1 MCGRFV
7 SRTDAA
13 MERAFN
19 LIPRQWRPDWQSFN
33 IAPSQPV
40 PVVLQRDAQRE
51 GWMARWG
58 LIPPWCHGEPPK
70 FSTFNAR
77 AENLSKAASFRKPWQ
92 QGQRCLI
99 PALGFYEWQ
108 QQPGGGKQPY
118 LIRRRGGEIFAFGG
132 LWETSRRADGTQV
145 LSCTVITLP
154 ANALVAAI
162 HAKQR
167 MPLML
172 SPEQAGAWLDADITD
187 AEAMLQAY
195 PEADMEAWPVS
206 TRVNRVGIDD
216 ESLLD
221 PV

>member
-40 PVVLQRDAQRE
+40 PVVLQRNGQRE

-77 AENLSKAASFRKPWQ
+77 AENLGKAASFRGPWQ
-92 QGQRCLI
+92 RRQRCLI

-108 QQPGGGKQPY
+108 QQPGAGKQPY
-118 LIRRRGGEIFAFGG
+118 LIRRLGGEIFAFGG
-132 LWETSRRADGTQV
+132 LWETSSHPDGTQV
-145 LSCTVITLP
+145 LSCTIITLP
-154 ANALVAAI
+154 ANELVGRI
-162 HAKQR
+162 HAKNR

-172 SPEQAGAWLDADITD
+172 TPEQAEDWLERREAD
-187 AEAMLQAY
+187 AETMLQSY
-195 PEADMEAWPVS
+195 PAADMEAWPVS
-206 TRVNRVGIDD
+206 TRVNRVGADD
-216 ESLLD
+216 EALIA
-221 PV
+221 PI